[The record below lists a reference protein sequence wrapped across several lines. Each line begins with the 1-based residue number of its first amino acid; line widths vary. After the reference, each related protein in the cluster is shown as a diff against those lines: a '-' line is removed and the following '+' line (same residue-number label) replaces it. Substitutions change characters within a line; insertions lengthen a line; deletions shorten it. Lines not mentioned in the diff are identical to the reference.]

1 MERAGCPSCG
11 GPLAVDWQRGEVVCT
26 QCGLVVDSVADTG
39 PEWRAYD
46 ASQLARIRAA
56 PLRLVNKTEI
66 GVKAEHGTRWL
77 ALAGFNRDTLH
88 GKERR
93 LAAIGAEISRVRECA
108 GAPHR
113 AAEAAMALVRRHVH
127 DLEGL
132 SAGAVA
138 VAALWLASRDLGEP
152 RPLSDFLKCS
162 KADKSAVKRA
172 AWRLDELVRGRRPP
186 IEDYVK
192 IVAARANLP
201 APVVRRALEILEGN
215 RRVAAGRNP
224 WVLAAASLW
233 LATYKEYGMLMR
245 LAEAAGATIV
255 GVKDAAKKMRA

>member
-56 PLRLVNKTEI
+56 PLRLVSRTEI
-66 GVKAEHGTRWL
+66 GVKAGHGTRWL

-93 LAAIGAEISRVRECA
+93 LASIGAEMSRVRECA

-113 AAEAAMALVRRHVH
+113 VAEAAMALVRRHVY

-138 VAALWLASRDLGEP
+138 VAALWLASRDLGGP
-152 RPLSDFLKCS
+152 RPLSDFLRCS

-186 IEDYVK
+186 IEDYVR
-192 IVAARANLP
+192 IVAARARLP
-201 APVVRRALEILEGN
+201 APVVRRALEILAGN
-215 RRVAAGRNP
+215 RRAVAGRNP

-245 LAEAAGATIV
+245 LANAAGVTIV
-255 GVKDAAKKMRA
+255 GVKNAARRMRV